1 MRCDCSPGEEATCAC
16 VESAYQGTRA
26 TEGVVSYGTPVRPI
40 RTIVHNDDPVG
51 YSTRILCGTPTR
63 GTVRIEWHNAFRG
76 MVTPTNWSMVSMC
89 QPMSTYIPVRFQVAD
104 AQNLIVRE
112 LLEKDFEWM
121 LLLEDDVI
129 PPPDLLI
136 KLNRYMQKADTPVVS
151 GLYFTKS
158 EPSEPLIY
166 KGRGAG
172 AFVDFNIGEKV
183 WCDGVPTGCLLVH
196 HSLLRAMWEDSEEYM
211 VGGFATRRVFESAV
225 RSWIDPETGSVSTK
239 ACTSDLDW
247 CWRIIDGDY
256 MAKAGWTKLAGNPE
270 PFVVDTSIM
279 CQHIDPHGRTFPER
293 FVTVKASPPPP
304 PDLGVAVSESAELSE
319 QVG

>member
-1 MRCDCSPGEEATCAC
+1 MS
-16 VESAYQGTRA
+16 S
-26 TEGVVSYGTPVRPI
+26 PVRPI

-63 GTVRIEWHNAFRG
+63 GTVRIEWHSAFRG
-76 MVTPTNWSMVSMC
+76 LVTPTNWSMVSMC

-104 AQNLIVRE
+104 AQNLIVKE
-112 LLEKDFEWM
+112 LIERDFEWL

-136 KLNRYMQKADTPVVS
+136 KLNQYMQAGDTPVVS

-166 KGRGAG
+166 RGRGSG
-172 AFVDFNIGEKV
+172 SFLDFVPGGKV

-196 HSLLRAMWEDSEEYM
+196 QALLRAIWNESEEY
-211 VGGFATRRVFESAV
+211 VVAGHTTRRVFESAT

-247 CWRIIDGDY
+247 CWRIMDGGFFK
-256 MAKAGWTKLAGNPE
+256 KAGWDKFDGLE
-270 PFVVDTSIM
+270 HPFLVDTSIQ
-279 CQHIDPHGRTFPER
+279 CQHIDIAGRQFPGQ
-293 FVTVKASPPPP
+293 FVTLAPEQGP
-304 PDLGVAVSESAELSE
+304 PDLGVAVEESADLEE
-319 QVG
+319 RVA